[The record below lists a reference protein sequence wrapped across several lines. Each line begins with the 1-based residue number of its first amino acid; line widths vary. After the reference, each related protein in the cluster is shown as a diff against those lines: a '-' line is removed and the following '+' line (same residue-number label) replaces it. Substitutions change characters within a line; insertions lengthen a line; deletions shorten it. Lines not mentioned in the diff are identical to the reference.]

1 MITMKNVTKTF
12 PNGKG
17 LFNIS
22 LSVNEGEVFGY
33 LGPNG
38 AGKSTTIRQ
47 LMGFIR
53 QDEGSSNI
61 FGKDCW
67 SEAAEIKRYVGY
79 LPGEISILEG
89 MNGLSFLKLL
99 QGMGGY
105 EDHRRRDK
113 LIERFQLDAS
123 IPIRKMSKGMKQKVG
138 IVVAFM
144 HDPQVL
150 ILDEPTS
157 GLDPLM
163 QQVFVDLILEEKQ
176 KGKTIFMSSHIF
188 SEIERTCDRVAIIKE
203 GRLVTIED
211 VHALQGMKKQIID
224 ATLSSV
230 EEALSLQKT
239 GLQFESVKGKN
250 VSIVV
255 QGNYKEVLQIL
266 SQYNVAAL
274 QTRALDLEQLFMH
287 YYDAKEGANHE

>member
-22 LSVNEGEVFGY
+22 FSAGEGEVFGY

-47 LMGFIR
+47 LMGFIKQEAGNATIYGR
-53 QDEGSSNI
+53 
-61 FGKDCW
+61 DCW

-79 LPGEISILEG
+79 LPGEIAFVEG
-89 MNGLSFLKLL
+89 MTGFAFLKML
-99 QGMGGY
+99 QGMSGNQ
-105 EDHRRRDK
+105 DSRRRDE
-113 LIERFQLDAS
+113 LIERFQLDVN

-138 IVVAFM
+138 IVAAFM
-144 HDPQVL
+144 HDPRVL

-163 QQVFVDLILEEKQ
+163 QQLFVDLILEEKQ

-188 SEIERTCDRVAIIKE
+188 SEIERTCDRVAIIKD
-203 GRLVTIED
+203 GRLVTVED
-211 VHALQGMKKQIID
+211 VHALQGMRKQVID
-224 ATLSSV
+224 VNVSSV

-239 GLQFESVKGKN
+239 GLQLESAKGKN

-255 QGNYKEVLQIL
+255 QGGYKEVLQIL
-266 SQYNVAAL
+266 SQYNVTAM
-274 QTRALDLEQLFMH
+274 QMRAMDLEHLFMH
-287 YYDAKEGANHE
+287 YYDAKEGAIHE